1 MLTNTADERGSSGG
15 IQLYFRAEE
24 FQYVYSELL
33 YKYHKKNLRKGGCF
47 YGAG

>member
-15 IQLYFRAEE
+15 IQLYFRTEE
-24 FQYVYSELL
+24 FQYVYSRRCWFR
-33 YKYHKKNLRKGGCF
+33 HKKNLRKGGCF